1 MVLRSKSHRC
11 IGSLEPAV
19 ALRAVAGAA
28 IATSM
33 AASGTAP
40 GVDAWLQQHLCR
52 DERGEDAPR
61 FHVHV
66 HAGLHQD
73 APELVRDGVV
83 AVRERHSW

>member
-1 MVLRSKSHRC
+1 MDGHQLRGARIHRDMMLKSHRC

-40 GVDAWLQQHLCR
+40 GVDPGLFAPFHRPSLFPCKTCYS
-52 DERGEDAPR
+52 ER
-61 FHVHV
+61 
-66 HAGLHQD
+66 
-73 APELVRDGVV
+73 VRMYPI
-83 AVRERHSW
+83 

>member
-1 MVLRSKSHRC
+1 MILTSKSHRC

-40 GVDAWLQQHLCR
+40 GAT
-52 DERGEDAPR
+52 
-61 FHVHV
+61 
-66 HAGLHQD
+66 
-73 APELVRDGVV
+73 
-83 AVRERHSW
+83 